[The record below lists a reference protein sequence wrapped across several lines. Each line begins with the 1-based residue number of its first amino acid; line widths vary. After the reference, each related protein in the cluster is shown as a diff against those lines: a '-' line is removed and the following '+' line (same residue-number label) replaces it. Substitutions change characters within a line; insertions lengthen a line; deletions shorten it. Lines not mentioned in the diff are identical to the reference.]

1 MIIDTLS
8 IIGIT
13 VAVVMAVL
21 SLWCSPFRRKLRVA
35 TVESSAGPQPLSLIL
50 MTHGNTQALA
60 DCLPL
65 WLNQEYA
72 ADLQIIVVVDEGDHQ
87 TEDIIKRL
95 SGSHRLYSTFVPQSS
110 RYMSRR
116 KLAVTLGVKAAR
128 HDWVLLADADCR
140 PASPQC
146 LTAIM
151 SHCQPETVN
160 LTMVPVYYDEASRG
174 FYQFERLHRALY
186 YIGRA
191 LRGRAYSTNAH
202 CLVFRKNQFMDGQ
215 GFLGS
220 LHLLWG
226 EYATLVNKYAT
237 PHATAIALEK
247 EARLTQRKPATAEW
261 RKDQVRTFDT
271 NRHLGHGGLYHAVYR
286 LDQTALYLA
295 YLLQVAISVY
305 GALTQRWVMMGVAIA
320 MLILTVVVRFLW
332 IRRTIHTLNIPM
344 KLWAT
349 PFYELRITGHNALTW
364 LRHRMTDKTE
374 FTSHKL

>member
-1 MIIDTLS
+1 MMVDTLS
-8 IIGIT
+8 IIGIA

-35 TVESSAGPQPLSLIL
+35 TADSAPTPQPLSLIL
-50 MTHGNTQALA
+50 MTHGNTLALA

-87 TEDIIKRL
+87 AEDIIKRL
-95 SGSHRLYSTFVPQSS
+95 SGNRRLYSTFVPQSS

-140 PASPQC
+140 PSSPQC

-151 SHCQPETVN
+151 SHCHAETAN
-160 LTMVPVYYDEASRG
+160 LTMVPVYYEAASRG

-191 LRGRAYSTNAH
+191 LRGRAYSTNVH
-202 CLVFRKNQFMDGQ
+202 CLAFRKSQFMDGQ

-226 EYATLVNKYAT
+226 EYATLVNKYAA
-237 PHATAIALEK
+237 PHATAIALDE
-247 EARLTQRKPATAEW
+247 ESRLIQRKPTSAEW
-261 RKDQVRTFDT
+261 RKDQVRALDT
-271 NRHLGHGGLYHAVYR
+271 NRHLSHGALFHAVYR
-286 LDQTALYLA
+286 LDQTMLHLA
-295 YLLQVAISVY
+295 YLLQIAISIY
-305 GALTQRWVMMGVAIA
+305 GALTQRWVMMGVATA
-320 MLILTVVVRFLW
+320 MFILTAVVRFLW
-332 IRRTIHTLNIPM
+332 IRRTIHALDIPIS
-344 KLWAT
+344 LWAA
-349 PFYELRITGHNALTW
+349 PFYELRIAGHNALTW
-364 LRHRMTDKTE
+364 LRHRLTDKTE

>member
-8 IIGIT
+8 IIGMAVT
-13 VAVVMAVL
+13 VVMAVL

-35 TVESSAGPQPLSLIL
+35 TADSPTVPQPLSLIL

-60 DCLPL
+60 DSLPL

-72 ADLQIIVVVDEGDHQ
+72 ADLQITVVVDEGDHQ
-87 TEDIIKRL
+87 AEDIIKRL
-95 SGSHRLYSTFVPQSS
+95 SGNRRLYSTFVPQSS

-140 PASPQC
+140 PSSPQC

-151 SHCQPETVN
+151 SHCMSEGAN
-160 LTMVPVYYDEASRG
+160 LIMVPVYYDGASRG

-191 LRGRAYSTNAH
+191 LRGRAYSTNSH
-202 CLVFRKNQFMDGQ
+202 CLAFRKRQFMDGQ

-226 EYATLVNKYAT
+226 EYATLVNKYAA
-237 PHATAIALEK
+237 PHATAIALED
-247 EARLTQRKPATAEW
+247 EARITQRKPTTAEW
-261 RKDQVRTFDT
+261 RKEQVRALDT
-271 NRHLGHGGLYHAVYR
+271 NRHLSHGGLYHAVYR
-286 LDQTALYLA
+286 LDQTVLYLA
-295 YLLQVAISVY
+295 YLLQIAISVY
-305 GALTQRWVMMGVAIA
+305 GALTQRWVMMGIA
-320 MLILTVVVRFLW
+320 TMMLILTIVVRFLW
-332 IRRTIHTLNIPM
+332 IRRTIRTLNIPM

-364 LRHRMTDKTE
+364 LRHRLADKTE